1 MSQSKTDIYVYAY
14 WQEMQEP
21 KLIGVLS
28 AQQAKG
34 KKAFSFEYDRN
45 WLKTEQKFLLDPD
58 IQLYGGP
65 QYQNQKEN
73 FGIF

>member
-1 MSQSKTDIYVYAY
+1 MSQSKTDIYVYAH

-34 KKAFSFEYDRN
+34 KKAFNFEYDIN
-45 WLKTEQKFLLDPD
+45 WLKTEQKFLLDPN

-65 QYQNQKEN
+65 QYPNQKEN

>member
-1 MSQSKTDIYVYAY
+1 MSQSKTDIYVYAH

-28 AQQAKG
+28 AKQAKG

-65 QYQNQKEN
+65 QYPNQKEN